1 MDIFSGIINNY
12 PKNELT
18 HYLKDLRSYRPKCIQ
33 NFLEDVRLFFTS
45 SNNSILNQIKAN
57 KNSRSLEIL
66 LELLEEIYLFRNGH
80 WQFVQ
85 RYIMQNTVYPKAT
98 GGTPIISWIP
108 NQINAVLKT
117 MQECF
122 NNLPKKYV
130 EENIPNWIKEFKIKR
145 SLLDKQLEL
154 LSEKNYK
161 AKEVFELNK
170 RMNLNDEKK

>member
-1 MDIFSGIINNY
+1 
-12 PKNELT
+12 
-18 HYLKDLRSYRPKCIQ
+18 
-33 NFLEDVRLFFTS
+33 
-45 SNNSILNQIKAN
+45 
-57 KNSRSLEIL
+57 
-66 LELLEEIYLFRNGH
+66 
-80 WQFVQ
+80 
-85 RYIMQNTVYPKAT
+85 
-98 GGTPIISWIP
+98 
-108 NQINAVLKT
+108 LKT